1 MRCHFKDIVHFIKH
15 AAQVGE
21 EGATNGKA
29 IACSDGRATSIFYVG
44 WDLLG
49 ILCELC
55 LPVTEL
61 LLCVL
66 YSGTESLSIGEVAA
80 LGRGGRA

>member
-1 MRCHFKDIVHFIKH
+1 MRCHFKDFVHFIKH
-15 AAQVGE
+15 AAQVGK

-29 IACSDGRATSIFYVG
+29 IACADRPAIRVLCVG

-55 LPVTEL
+55 LPSTEL

-66 YSGTESLSIGEVAA
+66 YAGTESFSTGEIAA